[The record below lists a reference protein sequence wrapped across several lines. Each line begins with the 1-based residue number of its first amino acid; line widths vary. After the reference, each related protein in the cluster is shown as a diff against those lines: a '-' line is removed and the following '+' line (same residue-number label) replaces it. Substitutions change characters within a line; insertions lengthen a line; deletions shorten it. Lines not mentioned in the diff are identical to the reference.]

1 MSRSMAE
8 VTCPQCQT
16 RQEIDPDADG
26 YRCVAC
32 AGTWSFVRC
41 TVCGE
46 RFHTRPGT
54 RAWTCPSCGT
64 PHGRT
69 RRGISRAGIPLPI
82 LLGAILAIGGAA
94 FLLTR
99 ALGSDGAG
107 SVSPSPSSPTPVA
120 DPAAKVCR
128 DLVDVQLL
136 RTEALGRAADTLTA
150 DADALRAAGDQERAA
165 LVDDVVAAI
174 GSYQEVAEGGGD
186 TQAATEQLLDA
197 LGAVDWC

>member
-1 MSRSMAE
+1 MAE

-16 RQEIDPDADG
+16 RQEIEPDADG

-54 RAWTCPSCGT
+54 RAWTCPNCGT
-64 PHGRT
+64 PHGRN
-69 RRGISRAGIPLPI
+69 RRGISRVGIPLPI
-82 LLGAILAIGGAA
+82 LLAGIVVIAA
-94 FLLTR
+94 AGFLLTR
-99 ALGSDGAG
+99 VLASGDAASRT
-107 SVSPSPSSPTPVA
+107 PSPSSPSPIA
-120 DPAAKVCR
+120 DPANKVCR
-128 DLVDVQLL
+128 DLVDVQVL
-136 RTEALGRAADTLTA
+136 RTEALGRAADALTA
-150 DADALRAAGDQERAA
+150 DADALRAAGETESAG
-165 LVDDVVAAI
+165 LVDDVVTAI
-174 GSYQEVAEGGGD
+174 GSYREVAEGGGD

>member
-1 MSRSMAE
+1 MAE
-8 VTCPQCQT
+8 VTCPQCRT

-26 YRCVAC
+26 YRCLVC

-54 RAWTCPSCGT
+54 RAWTCPTCGT

-69 RRGISRAGIPLPI
+69 RRGISRTGLPLPV
-82 LLGAILAIGGAA
+82 LLGAIALGIAAIVA
-94 FLLTR
+94 LVLTLSGDDER
-99 ALGSDGAG
+99 AL
-107 SVSPSPSSPTPVA
+107 PTPTSPAPIA
-120 DPAAKVCR
+120 DPADQVCD

-136 RTEALGRAADTLTA
+136 RVEALGRAARSLEA
-150 DADALRAAGDQERAA
+150 DARALRDLGEDERADA
-165 LVDDVVAAI
+165 VDAVVAAVR
-174 GSYQEVAEGGGD
+174 GYQEVAQGGGD

-197 LGAVDWC
+197 LTAVDWCG